1 MALKKI
7 LLFDCGRIGWFYNTI
22 KLSLGIRQVIT
33 ENLHTRKIT
42 DLVIHHVS
50 SKYLDDHKISFWI
63 SFSLMQVLSQVKSCP
78 DRGNI
83 LIQLTI

>member
-7 LLFDCGRIGWFYNTI
+7 LLLDCDRIGWFYNTI
-22 KLSLGIRQVIT
+22 KLSLGTSQVIT

-42 DLVIHHVS
+42 DLVIHHIS
-50 SKYLDDHKISFWI
+50 GKYLDDYQTSFWI